1 MTKKG
6 HWKIIDK
13 ITIKYVMVFI
23 KFVNLSLYLVLVVKS
38 KNFKEVHYNQK
49 DIEKGCTSLLN
60 KEKGTQKVN

>member
-1 MTKKG
+1 
-6 HWKIIDK
+6 
-13 ITIKYVMVFI
+13 MVFI